1 MSVGPL
7 SRHSPQVWN
16 VARYTQP
23 AVLLHWAIALLIL
36 GLFPLGLYMVEL
48 PVSPDKL
55 KLYSYHKWAGV
66 TVFLLAALQL
76 AWRWR
81 HAPPPLPVSLPPWQR
96 HAAHRLHGVLYMLM
110 LAVPLTGWWMG
121 SAYGFT
127 TSWFGVL
134 PLPDLLPRDEAL
146 GDALRLVHEYLN
158 YVFMVC
164 VTGHVGA
171 ALKHQLIDRDG
182 MLYRMWIARRE

>member
-7 SRHSPQVWN
+7 LRHSPQGWS

-23 AVLLHWAIALLIL
+23 AVLMHWAIALLIL

-66 TVFLLAALQL
+66 TVFVLAALQL

-81 HAPPPLPVSLPPWQR
+81 HAPPPLPGSLPPWQR
-96 HAAHRLHGVLYMLM
+96 HAAHGLHGVLYVLM

-134 PLPDLLPRDEAL
+134 PLPDLLPRNEAL